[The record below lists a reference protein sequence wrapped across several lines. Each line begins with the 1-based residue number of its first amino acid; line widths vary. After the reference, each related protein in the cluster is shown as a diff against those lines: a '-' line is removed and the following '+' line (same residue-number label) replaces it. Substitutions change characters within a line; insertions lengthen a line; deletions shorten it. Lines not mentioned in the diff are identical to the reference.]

1 MKKII
6 IVRHG
11 QTNAN
16 MEGRTQGQINTPLND
31 IGVEQAR
38 KTGEFIKNNFSISE
52 AWSSDLLRTQ
62 TTAENIFKNFKTT
75 KLIRE
80 MSFGDWENN
89 LFEDLA
95 KNSAELV
102 NEYINATDK
111 FKAPNGESFQN
122 LFDRA
127 SEFIK
132 LLNFENNNEV
142 LVVSHGGFMRV
153 LITFLLD
160 LPRKN
165 LLNFQ
170 FENCSI
176 TEIIVKNNNL
186 NNSNIKNKKRNISS
200 NINLILKSVNY
211 TDHLNILK

>member
-11 QTNAN
+11 QTNSN
-16 MEGRTQGQINTPLND
+16 IEGRIQGQINTPLND
-31 IGVEQAR
+31 AGLEQAK

-52 AWSSDLLRTQ
+52 AWSSDLIRTQ

-80 MSFGDWENN
+80 MSYGDWENN
-89 LFEDLA
+89 FFEDLP
-95 KNSAELV
+95 KDSSEQV
-102 NEYINATDK
+102 NEYLNASEK

-132 LLNFENNNEV
+132 KLNFNNDNEV
-142 LVVSHGGFMRV
+142 LIVSHGGFMRV
-153 LITFLLD
+153 LISSLLD
-160 LPRKN
+160 LPKKN

-176 TEIIVKNNNL
+176 TEILIKNNKL
-186 NNSNIKNKKRNISS
+186 INSNPS
-200 NINLILKSVNY
+200 LILKSVNY
-211 TDHLNILK
+211 SDHLNN

>member
-176 TEIIVKNNNL
+176 TEITKHE
-186 NNSNIKNKKRNISS
+186 NKKP
-200 NINLILKSVNY
+200 ILSKINY
-211 TDHLNILK
+211 TDHLK

>member
-11 QTNAN
+11 QTNSN
-16 MEGRTQGQINTPLND
+16 IEGRIQGQINTPLND
-31 IGVEQAR
+31 AGLEQAK

-52 AWSSDLLRTQ
+52 AWSSDLIRTQ

-80 MSFGDWENN
+80 MSYGDWENN
-89 LFEDLA
+89 FFEDLP
-95 KNSAELV
+95 KDSSEQV
-102 NEYINATDK
+102 NEYLNASEK

-132 LLNFENNNEV
+132 KLNFNNDNEV
-142 LVVSHGGFMRV
+142 LIVSHGGFMRV
-153 LITFLLD
+153 LVSSLLD
-160 LPRKN
+160 LPKKN

-176 TEIIVKNNNL
+176 TEILIKNNKL
-186 NNSNIKNKKRNISS
+186 INSNPS
-200 NINLILKSVNY
+200 LILKSVNY
-211 TDHLNILK
+211 SDHLNN

>member
-16 MEGRTQGQINTPLND
+16 VEGRTQGQINTPLNKM
-31 IGVEQAR
+31 GVEQAR

-62 TTAENIFKNFKTT
+62 TTAENISKNFKTT

-95 KNSAELV
+95 KNSTELV

-132 LLNFENNNEV
+132 LLNFENDNEV
-142 LVVSHGGFMRV
+142 LIVSHGGFMRV

-160 LPRKN
+160 LPKKN

-176 TEIIVKNNNL
+176 SEIIVKNNNL
-186 NNSNIKNKKRNISS
+186 DNSDIENKERNISS
-200 NINLILKSVNY
+200 NISLILKSVNY
-211 TDHLNILK
+211 TDHLNNLK

>member
-11 QTNAN
+11 QTNSN
-16 MEGRTQGQINTPLND
+16 IEGRIQGQINTPLND
-31 IGVEQAR
+31 AGLEQAK

-52 AWSSDLLRTQ
+52 AWSSDLIRTQ

-80 MSFGDWENN
+80 MSYGDWENN
-89 LFEDLA
+89 FFEDLP
-95 KNSAELV
+95 KDSSKQV
-102 NEYINATDK
+102 NEYLNASEK

-132 LLNFENNNEV
+132 KLNFNNDNEV
-142 LVVSHGGFMRV
+142 LIVSHGGFMRV
-153 LITFLLD
+153 LVSSLLD
-160 LPRKN
+160 LPKKN

-176 TEIIVKNNNL
+176 TEILIKNNKL
-186 NNSNIKNKKRNISS
+186 INSNPS
-200 NINLILKSVNY
+200 LILKSVNY
-211 TDHLNILK
+211 SDHLNNKK